1 MDQGGT
7 KKCIP
12 GQGNDNSRTRDHIPH
27 TFAYIIDFIHA
38 GGTGT
43 AIQVDI
49 KDICS
54 LIKVRGSCSRHF
66 QPSSPS
72 KESDT
77 IEKRELCVS
86 SQFINNDHTG
96 AAIPFTLNYS
106 QKRLQ
111 FARLQR
117 HIHNIIC
124 SLIKVRRS
132 CSRHFQPS
140 SSSKES
146 DTVEKKGTVYRHNS

>member
-1 MDQGGT
+1 MMQDIFGSRRN

-96 AAIPFTLNYS
+96 AAIPLTLNYS
-106 QKRLQ
+106 QKRPQ

-124 SLIKVRRS
+124 SLIKVRGKNMMQDIFG
-132 CSRHFQPS
+132 SRWN
-140 SSSKES
+140 
-146 DTVEKKGTVYRHNS
+146 KKMYSR